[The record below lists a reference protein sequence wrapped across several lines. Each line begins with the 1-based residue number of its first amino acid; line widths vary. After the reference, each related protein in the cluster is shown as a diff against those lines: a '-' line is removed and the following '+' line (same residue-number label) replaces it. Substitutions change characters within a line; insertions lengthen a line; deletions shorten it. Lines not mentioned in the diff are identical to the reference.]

1 MNIDK
6 FKELLSVPSKT
17 YQEEDMVEY
26 ICNELDS
33 IEGVTYYRDDMMNI
47 YATKGD
53 LEEGEYYPMFIAHT
67 DTVHTKIDKIVV
79 KEEKLTRPNTFGKSF
94 GDDKVDCLKAYTED
108 GSPTGIGGDDK
119 CGIFICLELLKQLDK
134 VKIGLFVSEETGCHG
149 SSKCDENFL
158 QDVGYI
164 TQYDAPGN
172 HLISEI
178 CSGVRLFERDSE
190 FFIKTLDI
198 ITTCFGNEMLIQSHP
213 YTDISQLKK
222 KIDVSCINISCGYY
236 NMHSNQ
242 EFISIDDVCRAI
254 EVGKNMVNTLGYKKY
269 EYEYKP
275 IVYTKQTT
283 MNSLVEFD
291 DYEEIYKKEE
301 KIYNLES
308 VDIIEDTDGIT
319 ISDIYDGVSIFI
331 SDDDLPDLYEILKY
345 RILNK
350 L

>member
-1 MNIDK
+1 
-6 FKELLSVPSKT
+6 
-17 YQEEDMVEY
+17 
-26 ICNELDS
+26 
-33 IEGVTYYRDDMMNI
+33 
-47 YATKGD
+47 
-53 LEEGEYYPMFIAHT
+53 MFIAHT

-79 KEEKLTRPNTFGKSF
+79 KEEKLIRPNTFGKSF
-94 GDDKVDCLKAYTED
+94 GDEKVDCLKAYTED

-190 FFIKTLDI
+190 FFIKSLDI

-275 IVYTKQTT
+275 IIYTKQTT

>member
-1 MNIDK
+1 
-6 FKELLSVPSKT
+6 
-17 YQEEDMVEY
+17 
-26 ICNELDS
+26 
-33 IEGVTYYRDDMMNI
+33 
-47 YATKGD
+47 
-53 LEEGEYYPMFIAHT
+53 
-67 DTVHTKIDKIVV
+67 
-79 KEEKLTRPNTFGKSF
+79 
-94 GDDKVDCLKAYTED
+94 
-108 GSPTGIGGDDK
+108 
-119 CGIFICLELLKQLDK
+119 
-134 VKIGLFVSEETGCHG
+134 
-149 SSKCDENFL
+149 
-158 QDVGYI
+158 
-164 TQYDAPGN
+164 
-172 HLISEI
+172 
-178 CSGVRLFERDSE
+178 
-190 FFIKTLDI
+190 
-198 ITTCFGNEMLIQSHP
+198 MLVQSHP

-275 IVYTKQTT
+275 IIYTKQTT
-283 MNSLVEFD
+283 TNSLVEFD

>member
-47 YATKGD
+47 YATKGG

-67 DTVHTKIDKIVV
+67 DTVHNKVDKIVV

-94 GDDKVDCLKAYTED
+94 GDEKVDCLKAYTED

-190 FFIKTLDI
+190 FFIKALDI
-198 ITTCFGNEMLIQSHP
+198 ITKCFGNEMLVQSHP

-275 IVYTKQTT
+275 IIYTKQTT

>member
-47 YATKGD
+47 YATKGG
-53 LEEGEYYPMFIAHT
+53 LEEGEHYPMFIAHT

-79 KEEKLTRPNTFGKSF
+79 KEEKLIRPNTFGKSF

-108 GSPTGIGGDDK
+108 GNPTGIGGDDK

-190 FFIKTLDI
+190 FFIKSLDI
-198 ITTCFGNEMLIQSHP
+198 ITKCFGNEMLIQSHP

-242 EFISIDDVCRAI
+242 EFISIDDVTRAI

-269 EYEYKP
+269 EYAYKP
-275 IVYTKQTT
+275 IIYTKQTT
-283 MNSLVEFD
+283 MNSLIEFD

-331 SDDDLPDLYEILKY
+331 TDDDLPDLYEILKY

>member
-47 YATKGD
+47 YATKGG

-94 GDDKVDCLKAYTED
+94 GDDKVDCLKAYTEY

-275 IVYTKQTT
+275 IIYTKQTT